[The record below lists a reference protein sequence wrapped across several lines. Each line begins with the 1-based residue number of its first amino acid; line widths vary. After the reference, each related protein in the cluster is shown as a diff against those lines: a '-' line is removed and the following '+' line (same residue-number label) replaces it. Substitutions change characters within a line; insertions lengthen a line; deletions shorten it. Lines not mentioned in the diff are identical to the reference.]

1 MKQGKSPEIIENCL
15 NTVNIEETLKI
26 PLCKDVRMPSSVIRK
41 VYTNIALLANLDICG
56 QYKNT
61 SVNRT
66 YHRENGIKEY
76 SKT

>member
-1 MKQGKSPEIIENCL
+1 MKQGKSPEMLENCL
-15 NTVNIEETLKI
+15 NRIHINEALKI
-26 PLCKDVRMPSSVIRK
+26 PLCKDVRMPSSVNRK

-76 SKT
+76 RKI